1 MARLCLISL
10 LYVSRL
16 VDLRGIQTLGRA
28 RMRCPNAVAEV
39 GMQSIGRC
47 SAGTDSLRN
56 ILVFV
61 VVVCGMC

>member
-16 VDLRGIQTLGRA
+16 VDWRGIQTLGRA

-39 GMQSIGRC
+39 GMQSSGRC
-47 SAGTDSLRN
+47 LAGIDSLRN